1 MTVQTYKINP
11 RKQTIYHS
19 MILSESEIRSMVKE
33 CVGHILEY
41 HHVVDS
47 SFEKLADLIIQ
58 KFNTGGGEI
67 SADLVNSINPYFKT
81 GKPLIVTPKDSVN
94 GVAAYNPQTNEIEIN
109 TDPIFHRNGRTKESI
124 MHELTHFLDDNKRTK
139 PKVGALSFDK
149 DSVNDTRTEFVND
162 ILYYFN
168 PSEIQARL
176 TQYYYFLKQNPYM
189 VSSDIQS
196 YDNERVLKIG
206 YMETLLEIANGAT
219 YGKPS
224 EEIIQA
230 LAYAASY
237 SRIRKREGHVGN
249 SAYMEGMSEDEFN
262 EQKNKITNILSQ
274 RLEKMK
280 KKALKIKYDMM
291 GLDSRN

>member
-1 MTVQTYKINP
+1 
-11 RKQTIYHS
+11 

-58 KFNTGGGEI
+58 KFDTGGGEI
-67 SADLVNSINPYFKT
+67 SADLVKSINPYF
-81 GKPLIVTPKDSVN
+81 
-94 GVAAYNPQTNEIEIN
+94 EIN
-109 TDPIFHRNGRTKESI
+109 TNPIFHKNGRTKESI